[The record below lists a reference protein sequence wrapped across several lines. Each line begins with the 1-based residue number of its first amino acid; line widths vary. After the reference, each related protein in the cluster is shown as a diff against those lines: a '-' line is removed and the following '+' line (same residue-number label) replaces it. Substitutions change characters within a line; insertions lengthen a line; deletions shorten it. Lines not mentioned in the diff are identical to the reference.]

1 MDKLLVIDGNS
12 IINRAF
18 YGIRALSTA
27 DGRPTNA
34 IYGLIN
40 IVRMQ
45 LEKLQPTYACIAFD
59 VKDAN
64 FRKKKYPFYKE
75 GRHPTPPELLAQFPD
90 AKECMRLMG
99 VHTLELP
106 GYEADDILA
115 TVSRMAAEHPNTEAY
130 ILTGDRDLLQTIAP
144 NVTVLLAT
152 NSETVPFTPEHFTEV
167 YGISPSQ
174 FVDVKALMGDSSD
187 HIPGVAGI
195 GEKTA
200 LRLISCFGS
209 LENIYDNLDHPTIKR
224 GVRDKLAE
232 GKECAEIAKWLV
244 TAVYDAPIGK
254 TLDELRY
261 LGNRAGLYDK
271 LMSLEFRALVR
282 KLGLNESPQ
291 ISLFEESLPEEKTKS
306 VSKDELLGAI
316 GTSAFAVCPTE
327 DGYLFSCEGSDA
339 VLSYVGDS
347 ASLAPLFDG
356 SHEVI
361 CYDAKALLHR
371 LHSEGVK
378 CACVPLD
385 VLLYAYLLN
394 PTGHLQTLSSAL
406 DSVAPHLPKDS
417 APLPAPALHAVTR
430 MRLCEPILREAIKE
444 QGMLT
449 LLTEIELPLAPLLTE
464 MEEIGFKIHRR
475 GLSDFG
481 CELDDTIAELTEEIY
496 ELAGMTFNINSS
508 KQLGEVLFTKLG
520 LPTAKKT
527 KSGFSTN
534 VETLEKIAAFHP
546 IIPKILEYRHLTKLR
561 STYVTA
567 LLRQA
572 DENGRVHTTF
582 KQALTATGRLSSTD
596 PNLQNIPIRT
606 PLGREM
612 RRFFIA
618 EDDDHVLIDAD
629 YSQIEL
635 RLLAHLSGDRTMIE
649 AFRAEEDIHTKTASL
664 VFGVSENEV
673 TEEMRKRA
681 KAVNFGIV
689 YGIGA
694 FSLSEDLK
702 ISTAQAKRYIE
713 DYLATYPSIDVY
725 RQKTVEDAK
734 ENGYSET
741 LLGRRRYIPELAAS
755 NKNTQAFG
763 CRIAMNSPIQG
774 SATDIIKLAMIRT
787 ADRLR
792 SECPEA
798 HLIMQVHDEL
808 IVESPRACAE
818 SAAKILRE
826 EMENAYRVSVP
837 LTVDLTIADNWLGE

>member
-1 MDKLLVIDGNS
+1 M
-12 IINRAF
+12 
-18 YGIRALSTA
+18 
-27 DGRPTNA
+27 
-34 IYGLIN
+34 
-40 IVRMQ
+40 
-45 LEKLQPTYACIAFD
+45 
-59 VKDAN
+59 
-64 FRKKKYPFYKE
+64 
-75 GRHPTPPELLAQFPD
+75 
-90 AKECMRLMG
+90 
-99 VHTLELP
+99 
-106 GYEADDILA
+106 
-115 TVSRMAAEHPNTEAY
+115 
-130 ILTGDRDLLQTIAP
+130 
-144 NVTVLLAT
+144 
-152 NSETVPFTPEHFTEV
+152 
-167 YGISPSQ
+167 
-174 FVDVKALMGDSSD
+174 
-187 HIPGVAGI
+187 
-195 GEKTA
+195 
-200 LRLISCFGS
+200 
-209 LENIYDNLDHPTIKR
+209 
-224 GVRDKLAE
+224 
-232 GKECAEIAKWLV
+232 
-244 TAVYDAPIGK
+244 
-254 TLDELRY
+254 
-261 LGNRAGLYDK
+261 
-271 LMSLEFRALVR
+271 
-282 KLGLNESPQ
+282 
-291 ISLFEESLPEEKTKS
+291 
-306 VSKDELLGAI
+306 
-316 GTSAFAVCPTE
+316 
-327 DGYLFSCEGSDA
+327 
-339 VLSYVGDS
+339 LSYVGDS

-356 SHEVI
+356 THEVI

-371 LHSEGVK
+371 LHSENVK
-378 CACVPLD
+378 TACIPRD
-385 VLLYAYLLN
+385 IMLYAYLLN

-406 DSVAPHLPKDS
+406 DSVAPHLPSDS
-417 APLPAPALHAVTR
+417 APLPAPALSAVKR
-430 MRLCEPILREAIKE
+430 LFLCEKILLAAIAD

-449 LLTEIELPLAPLLTE
+449 LLNEIELPLAPLLAE

-475 GLSDFG
+475 GLAAFG
-481 CELDDTIAELTEEIY
+481 AELDDMITDLTDEIY

-508 KQLGEVLFTKLG
+508 KQLGELLFTKLG

-534 VETLEKIAAFHP
+534 VEALEKIAPFHP
-546 IIPKILEYRHLTKLR
+546 IIDKILEYRHLTKLR

-618 EDDDHVLIDAD
+618 TSDDHVLIDAD

-635 RLLAHLSGDRTMIE
+635 RLLAHLSGDRTMID
-649 AFRAEEDIHTKTASL
+649 AFRNEEDIHTKTASL
-664 VFGVSENEV
+664 VFGVAGSDV

-725 RQKTVEDAK
+725 RQKTIESAK
-734 ENGYSET
+734 ENGFSET

-787 ADRLR
+787 AERLR
-792 SECPEA
+792 LECEDA

-808 IVESPRACAE
+808 IVEAPRAKADL
-818 SAAKILRE
+818 AARILKE
-826 EMENAYRVSVP
+826 EMENAYKADVP
-837 LTVDLTIADNWLGE
+837 LTVDLSIADNWLGE

>member
-1 MDKLLVIDGNS
+1 MKKLLVIDGNS
-12 IINRAF
+12 MINRAF

-40 IVRMQ
+40 IVRIQ

-64 FRKKKYPFYKE
+64 FRKQKCPFYKE
-75 GRHPTPPELLAQFPD
+75 GRHPTPPELLAQFAD

-99 VHTLELP
+99 LHTLELP

-115 TVSRMAAEHPNTEAY
+115 TVARMASEQPDTEAY
-130 ILTGDRDLLQTIAP
+130 ILTGDRDLLQTVAP

-152 NSETVPFTPEHFTEV
+152 NSDTVSFTPEHFTEV
-167 YGISPSQ
+167 YGVSPAQ
-174 FVDVKALMGDSSD
+174 FIDVKALMGDSSD
-187 HIPGVAGI
+187 HIPGVTGI

-209 LENIYDNLDHPTIKR
+209 LENIYANLDSPLIKR
-224 GVRDKLAE
+224 GIHDKLTE
-232 GKECAEIAKWLV
+232 GKESAELAKWLV
-244 TAVYDAPIGK
+244 TVVSDAPLGRS
-254 TLDELRY
+254 LDELRY
-261 LGNRAGLYDK
+261 LGNQPGLYDK

-291 ISLFEESLPEEKTKS
+291 ITLEEVMPTESIKNAA
-306 VSKDELLGAI
+306 KDELFAAI
-316 GTSAFAVCPTE
+316 GESPFAIEATD
-327 DGYLFSCEGSDA
+327 DGFLFSCAESD
-339 VLSYVGDS
+339 VLSYVGDT

-356 SHEVI
+356 RHDVI
-361 CYDAKALLHR
+361 CFDAKSLLHR
-371 LHSEGVK
+371 LHAEGVNTD
-378 CACVPLD
+378 CVPLD
-385 VLLYAYLLN
+385 IMLYAYLLN
-394 PTGHLQTLSSAL
+394 PTGHLKNLGDAL
-406 DSVAPHLPKDS
+406 ESVSPVLPS
-417 APLPAPALHAVTR
+417 GSEPLPSSALHAVTR
-430 MRLCEPILREAIKE
+430 LRLCEPILRRALKE

-449 LLTEIELPLAPLLTE
+449 LLTEVELPLAPLLAN

-475 GLSDFG
+475 GLADFG
-481 CELDDTIAELTEEIY
+481 RELDDTIAELTEEIY
-496 ELAGMTFNINSS
+496 ALAGMTFNLNSS
-508 KQLGEVLFTKLG
+508 KQLGELLFNRLG

-527 KSGFSTN
+527 KSGYSTN
-534 VETLEKIAAFHP
+534 VESLEKIAAFHP
-546 IIPKILEYRHLTKLR
+546 IIPLILEYRHVSKLR
-561 STYVTA
+561 STYVTG
-567 LLRQA
+567 LLKQA
-572 DENGRVHTTF
+572 DEHDRVHTTF

-606 PLGREM
+606 KLGREM

-618 EDDDHVLIDAD
+618 ESDDHVLIDAD

-635 RLLAHLSGDRTMIE
+635 RLLAHLSGDSTMIR
-649 AFRAEEDIHTKTASL
+649 AFREEEDIHKKTAAL
-664 VFGVSENEV
+664 VFGVQESEV

-713 DYLATYPSIDVY
+713 DYLETYPSIDAY
-725 RQKTVEDAK
+725 RQKTIEDAK

-741 LLGRRRYIPELAAS
+741 VLGRRRYIPELAES

-787 ADRLR
+787 AERLR

-808 IVESPRACAE
+808 IVESPRIHADK
-818 SAAKILRE
+818 AAAILKE
-826 EMENAYRVSVP
+826 EMENAYRLSLP
-837 LTVDLTIADNWLGE
+837 LTVDLVIADNWLGD

>member
-18 YGIRALSTA
+18 YGIRALSTS

-34 IYGLIN
+34 IHGLIT
-40 IVRMQ
+40 IVWKQ
-45 LEKLQPTYACIAFD
+45 LELLQPTYACIAFD
-59 VKDAN
+59 VKEAN
-64 FRKKKYPFYKE
+64 FRKQRYSFYKE

-99 VHTLELP
+99 LHTLELP

-115 TVSRMAAEHPNTEAY
+115 TVSRMAAERPNTEAY

-144 NVTVLLAT
+144 NVTVLLAG
-152 NSETVPFTPEHFTEV
+152 NSDTVPFTPEKFTEV
-167 YGISPSQ
+167 YGIAPSQ

-209 LENIYDNLDHPTIKR
+209 LDNLYANLESPLIKR
-224 GVRDKLAE
+224 GVHDKLTE
-232 GKECAEIAKWLV
+232 GKESAEIAKWLV
-244 TAVYDAPIGK
+244 TVLYDVPLEK

-261 LGNRAGLYDK
+261 LGNQAGLYDK
-271 LMSLEFRALVR
+271 LMSLELRKIVR
-282 KLGLNESPQ
+282 MLGLHEAPPLG
-291 ISLFEESLPEEKTKS
+291 LFESIPEEKIDTVTS
-306 VSKDELLGAI
+306 DELLRAVGPSSFAI
-316 GTSAFAVCPTE
+316 LPTD
-327 DGYLFSCEGSDA
+327 DGYLFSFDGRD
-339 VLSYVGDS
+339 VLSYVGDTALLS
-347 ASLAPLFDG
+347 SLFDG
-356 SHEVI
+356 SHDVI
-361 CYDAKALLHR
+361 TYDAKTLLHR
-371 LHSEGVK
+371 LHTEGVK
-378 CACVPLD
+378 TDCVPLD
-385 VLLYAYLLN
+385 IMLYAYLIN
-394 PTGHLQTLSSAL
+394 PTGHLQTLASAL
-406 DSVAPHLPKDS
+406 DSVLPHLPS
-417 APLPAPALHAVTR
+417 GTPPLPAPSLPTVARL
-430 MRLCEPILREAIKE
+430 RLCEPILRAAIE
-444 QGMLT
+444 DQGMFT
-449 LLTEIELPLAPLLTE
+449 LLHEIELPLAPLLAE

-475 GLSDFG
+475 GLAAFG
-481 CELDDTIAELTEEIY
+481 EELDATIAELTEEIY
-496 ELAGMTFNINSS
+496 ELAGTVFNINSS
-508 KQLGEVLFTKLG
+508 KQLGELLFTKLG

-534 VETLEKIAAFHP
+534 VETLEKIEAFHP
-546 IIPKILEYRHLTKLR
+546 IIPKILEYRQLTKLR

-618 EDDDHVLIDAD
+618 ENDDYVLIDAD

-649 AFRAEEDIHTKTASL
+649 AFRHEEDIHTKTASL
-664 VFGVSENEV
+664 VFGVEEGSV
-673 TEEMRKRA
+673 TAEMRKRA

-713 DYLATYPSIDVY
+713 DYLATYPRIDEY
-725 RQKTVEDAK
+725 RQKTIEDAR

-741 LLGRRRYIPELAAS
+741 LLGRRRYIPELAAT

-763 CRIAMNSPIQG
+763 CRVAMNSPIQG

-787 ADRLR
+787 SERLKK
-792 SECPEA
+792 ECPEA
-798 HLIMQVHDEL
+798 RLIMQVHDEL

-818 SAAKILRE
+818 AAAAILKE
-826 EMENAYRVSVP
+826 EMENAYRADVP
-837 LTVDLTIADNWLGE
+837 LTVELAISDNWLGE